1 MEVIAEPMEDN
12 IVSRRLGSRSDGFFS
27 WREFGWGA
35 LASGFGETLLH
46 PVDTLK
52 TRIQSGGQTG
62 FSLQKQ
68 SDIGHALKYIVGID
82 GVRGL
87 YRGVVP
93 GLTGS
98 MVTGATYFG
107 FIESSKDWL
116 EGEHPNLAG
125 PWAHFLAGATGD
137 TLGSIVYVPCEVL
150 KQRMQIQGSSKT
162 WHRTYTSSIKKATPA
177 VYYSGAFH
185 AARVILRQEGLTGLY
200 AGYFSTLVRDVP
212 FAGLQIML
220 YEAMRASMVYGQE
233 RWGSSKA
240 LQPVGLEKHQFS
252 SLEEL
257 IMGGTAGGLSAFLTT
272 PMDVLKTRLQVQ
284 GSSARYRGWR
294 DALQTIW
301 REEGTKG
308 FFKGALPRVL
318 WFVPA
323 SAISFMAVEW
333 LRKEFNPLPVI
344 QVDSQPVLSSS
355 SPIDITN
362 SRSRD
367 IQVRENYGDPIFHSS
382 RGPK

>member
-1 MEVIAEPMEDN
+1 MEVIVEPMEEN
-12 IVSRRLGSRSDGFFS
+12 SVSRRLGSRSDGFFS

-52 TRIQSGGQTG
+52 TRIQSGQTG
-62 FSLQKQ
+62 LSLQKQ
-68 SDIGHALKYIVGID
+68 SDIGHALKNIVAMD

-107 FIESSKDWL
+107 FIESTKDWL

-137 TLGSIVYVPCEVL
+137 TLGSMVYVPCEVL
-150 KQRMQIQGSSKT
+150 KQRMQVQGSSKA
-162 WHRTYTSSIKKATPA
+162 WHHAYNASIKKATPA
-177 VYYSGAFH
+177 IYYSGALH
-185 AARVILRQEGLTGLY
+185 AGRVILRQEGLTGLY

-220 YEAMRASMVYGQE
+220 YEAMRASVVYGREQ
-233 RWGSSKA
+233 WWQSKA
-240 LQPVGLEKHQFS
+240 SQPVGLEKHQFS
-252 SLEEL
+252 SLDEL
-257 IMGGTAGGLSAFLTT
+257 FMGGTAGGLSAFLTT
-272 PMDVLKTRLQVQ
+272 PLDVLKTRLQVQ
-284 GSSARYRGWR
+284 GSAARYKGWI
-294 DALQTIW
+294 DALQTVW

-308 FFKGALPRVL
+308 LFRGALPRVL

-323 SAISFMAVEW
+323 SAVSFMAVEW
-333 LRKEFNPLPVI
+333 LRKEFNPLSVN
-344 QVDSQPVLSSS
+344 SQPVLPSS
-355 SPIDITN
+355 SPIDIT
-362 SRSRD
+362 STLSRD
-367 IQVRENYGDPIFHSS
+367 QVRVNPCAESG
-382 RGPK
+382 GL

>member
-12 IVSRRLGSRSDGFFS
+12 IVNRRLGSRSDGFFS

-62 FSLQKQ
+62 LSLQKQ

-185 AARVILRQEGLTGLY
+185 AGRVILRQEGLTGLY

-233 RWGSSKA
+233 QWGSSKA
-240 LQPVGLEKHQFS
+240 LQPVGSEKHQFS

-367 IQVRENYGDPIFHSS
+367 IQVQENYGDPIFHLS
-382 RGPK
+382 RGPN

>member
-116 EGEHPNLAG
+116 EGKHPNLAG

-185 AARVILRQEGLTGLY
+185 AGRVILRQEGLTGLY

-220 YEAMRASMVYGQE
+220 YEAMRASMVYGKEQ
-233 RWGSSKA
+233 WGSSKA

-284 GSSARYRGWR
+284 GSSARYKGWR

-362 SRSRD
+362 SHPRD
-367 IQVRENYGDPIFHSS
+367 IQVRVNPHAESG
-382 RGPK
+382 GL